1 MPFSFSKVSSNRLF
15 FPLKIMFQTQQGLT
29 DIMQSS
35 KAVFTSNTNKSQS
48 FWILY
53 WISWCSFL
61 YVAGVSDTKQMKCY
75 MSYSFTHIPQ
85 KNRFT
90 NAISFQFLYVIKLKK
105 KKKTVTA
112 SSSLA
117 VHFCYRT
124 GVIKNQNLRTQSVDG
139 DLYASLPDLLQTQ
152 AGRSRGMEGREWTG
166 EWQARFSFQSESSF
180 QNHRYPNLSQ
190 CYQHTEVNG

>member
-61 YVAGVSDTKQMKCY
+61 YVAGVSGTKQMKCY

-90 NAISFQFLYVIKLKK
+90 TAISFQFLYVIKLKK
-105 KKKTVTA
+105 KKKNCDSELIV
-112 SSSLA
+112 SGPL
-117 VHFCYRT
+117 
-124 GVIKNQNLRTQSVDG
+124 
-139 DLYASLPDLLQTQ
+139 LLQDRCHKEPTFEDSKCRWGSVRKFTRFITDS
-152 AGRSRGMEGREWTG
+152 GRSI
-166 EWQARFSFQSESSF
+166 Q
-180 QNHRYPNLSQ
+180 RY
-190 CYQHTEVNG
+190 GG

>member
-61 YVAGVSDTKQMKCY
+61 YVVAQNRWSVIWVTASRIYPKKIVSQLRFHSS
-75 MSYSFTHIPQ
+75 SYTWLS
-85 KNRFT
+85 
-90 NAISFQFLYVIKLKK
+90 KK
-105 KKKTVTA
+105 KKK
-112 SSSLA
+112 
-117 VHFCYRT
+117 
-124 GVIKNQNLRTQSVDG
+124 KNCDSELIVSG
-139 DLYASLPDLLQTQ
+139 PLLLQDRCHKEPTFEDSKCRWGSVRKFTRFITDS
-152 AGRSRGMEGREWTG
+152 GRSI
-166 EWQARFSFQSESSF
+166 Q
-180 QNHRYPNLSQ
+180 RY
-190 CYQHTEVNG
+190 GG